1 MKKLGQIILGTAIIL
16 LTASCNE
23 TSTGISGDRITR
35 SMVMELVDTVE
46 EAAKLKDSQK
56 VLSYYSDDVIFNF
69 TISTSEGSQD
79 MTLDKSQFEKML
91 VDGWKV
97 STTMSY
103 RKENVV
109 VDINSD
115 ETKAEVSYIS
125 YERSAVMGQEMS
137 TRAEEKATLKLVNN
151 TLLVTRFSATIEM

>member
-16 LTASCNE
+16 LTASCSE
-23 TSTGISGDRITR
+23 TSTKISGDRITR

-97 STTMSY
+97 STTLSY

-115 ETKAEVSYIS
+115 ETKAEVSYTS

-137 TRAEEKATLKLVNN
+137 TRAEEEATLKLVNN